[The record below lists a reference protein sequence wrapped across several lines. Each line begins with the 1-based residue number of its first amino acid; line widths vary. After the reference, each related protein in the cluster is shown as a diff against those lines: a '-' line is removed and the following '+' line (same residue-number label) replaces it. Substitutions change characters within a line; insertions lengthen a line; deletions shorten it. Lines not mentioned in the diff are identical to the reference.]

1 MELTYR
7 LNASE
12 LNIDFLTTLKK
23 LYKGKN
29 LELTVQIEEDETDYL
44 LKSEA
49 NKTQLLKAAKDIKN
63 RKNIKTLDI
72 NKLKELAK

>member
-7 LNASE
+7 LNANE

-29 LELTVQIEEDETDYL
+29 LELTVQVEEDETDYL

-49 NKTQLLKAAKDIKN
+49 NKTQLLKAAKDIN
-63 RKNIKTLDI
+63 SRKNIKTLNI
-72 NKLKELAK
+72 NKLKELR

>member
-7 LNASE
+7 LNANE

-29 LELTVQIEEDETDYL
+29 LELTVQVEEDETDYL

-49 NKTQLLKAAKDIKN
+49 NKTQLLKAAKDIN
-63 RKNIKTLDI
+63 SRKNIKTLNI
-72 NKLKELAK
+72 NKLKELVK

>member
-49 NKTQLLKAAKDIKN
+49 NKTQLLKAAKDINK
-63 RKNIKTLDI
+63 RKSIKTLDI